1 MKRLK
6 FPKYTLIW
14 LFAAT
19 CVLTIAR
26 RPACAGNPPA
36 ELDPVRAPEQAAKSS
51 TTVSPSLADDQNNNS
66 PFGAF
71 TNNKNRGPVNI
82 QSNSMTMD
90 YKHNTVVFSGNV
102 HATQADGVLDS
113 DTLKVLYGKDF
124 KQVQQMFADGNVRLS
139 QGVRWCTSD
148 HGVMNQAAQTIVL
161 TGNPVCHNENDQITG
176 EKITVHTDTGKSDVE
191 GGVKAVIFPR
201 DQKNRDNKAAPGP
214 TPTGP

>member
-1 MKRLK
+1 MKRRR
-6 FPKYTLIW
+6 FPKYKLIW
-14 LFAAT
+14 PFAIIT
-19 CVLTIAR
+19 VLALASAPAR
-26 RPACAGNPPA
+26 AANPSDAQP
-36 ELDPVRAPEQAAKSS
+36 DPVRTAARAVKSS
-51 TTVSPSLADDQNNNS
+51 TLATASNSDDQKNSS

-71 TNNKNRGPVNI
+71 TNKNRGPVNI

-113 DTLKVLYGKDF
+113 DSLKVLYGKDF
-124 KQVQQMFADGNVRLS
+124 KEVQQMFADGNVRLS

-176 EKITVHTDTGKSDVE
+176 EKITVHTDTGRSDVE

-201 DQKNRDNKAAPGP
+201 DQKNRDNRTAPEP